1 MNTQLYQILPG
12 RPFGRARHGTN
23 VTLNSDPT
31 TRRRF
36 NGSSGATTGSLDSA
50 GFSNGDLVL
59 IMQVHGNLTLSTE
72 ENYEVNIIISG
83 GGTSSLT
90 FQNPLGRS
98 YVSSG
103 SSVQQGYVTRAD
115 QAAVIQT
122 IMEYENVTI
131 NFTPSNW
138 DGLTGGLFA
147 WADIGV
153 TKGSMTFNGAQ
164 GSVAGDTGG
173 MNLGGGFRGGWTST
187 DASASGDGEGW
198 KDVYPTESNTGA
210 TDNGASGHQG
220 QGNGN
225 GSGHGGGN
233 ATAGENNGQGGYE
246 GQPAGSTDLKSFMYA
261 GAGSG
266 AKGFGSEP
274 AGCNGGG
281 NLIGWCK
288 YFQPS
293 GNFTLDG
300 GQASGVGSEGNVC
313 GGAGAGGNFQ
323 LNTQD
328 AINLQNIL
336 CRGGARSSAGFSPG
350 SQTNAGG
357 AGRVRVNYGYTA
369 TGTPNC
375 ADGRGNNS
383 NPSIVV
389 DPNLYER
396 RAGAFCM

>member
-12 RPFGRARHGTN
+12 RPFGRARHGAN

-36 NGSSGATTGSLDSA
+36 NGSSGATTGSLDSS
-50 GFSNGDLVL
+50 GFADGDLVL

-72 ENYEVNIIISG
+72 ENYEVNMILSG
-83 GGTSSLT
+83 GGTSNLT
-90 FQNPLGRS
+90 FLNPLGRS
-98 YVSSG
+98 YVSSS

-115 QAAVIQT
+115 QAAIIQT

-153 TKGSMTFNGAQ
+153 TKGSSTFSGAV
-164 GSVAGDTGG
+164 GSVTGTDTGG
-173 MNLGGGFRGGWTST
+173 MNIGGGFRGGWNSN
-187 DASASGDGEGW
+187 DSSASCDGEGW
-198 KDVYPTESNTGA
+198 KDVYPSESNTSS
-210 TDNGASGHQG
+210 TDNGGSGHEG

-233 ATAGENNGQGGYE
+233 ATAGEANGQGGYQ
-246 GQPAGSTDLKSFMYA
+246 GNPAGSTNLTSFMF
-261 GAGSG
+261 GGGGSG
-266 AKGFGSEP
+266 AKSFGSVG
-274 AGCNGGG
+274 AGSNGGG
-281 NLIGWCK
+281 NFIGWCK
-288 YFQPS
+288 YFQPT
-293 GNFTLDG
+293 GNFICDG
-300 GQASGVGSEGNVC
+300 GQSSGTGSEGTVN
-313 GGAGAGGNFQ
+313 GGAGAGGNFL

-328 AINLQNIL
+328 AINLGNL
-336 CRGGARSSAGFSPG
+336 YARGGARRNG
-350 SQTNAGG
+350 QTNSGG
-357 AGRVRVNYGYTA
+357 AGRIRVNYGYSA
-369 TGTPNC
+369 VGTPNC
-375 ADGRGNNS
+375 ADGLGANS